1 MYVRVCDGINGVS
14 ARGSVYVWFVSACVC
29 VKCVWKVCTKPF
41 LCNVQ
46 HSAKPPQP
54 EIAEDALMPD
64 KSIRHIFFMSLRT
77 RRHLVSY
84 RDPDFRISVG
94 ASPSTKYTHLQ
105 STAARRVLAHR
116 TRDRRHHSVPV
127 EWANLPTTQLGRFA
141 TDVQLGPHTDRADHT
156 FDRMW
161 YTSVLKGEGNRNF
174 SFVFNNQKLLMRKG
188 IVRLIESK

>member
-1 MYVRVCDGINGVS
+1 MVWVRAGVCTCGLWVRACVWSVSERS
-14 ARGSVYVWFVSACVC
+14 ARNHSFVTFNIQQNHHNRSSLRTLWCQI
-29 VKCVWKVCTKPF
+29 KVSDT
-41 LCNVQ
+41 L
-46 HSAKPPQP
+46 
-54 EIAEDALMPD
+54 
-64 KSIRHIFFMSLRT
+64 FFMSLRT

-116 TRDRRHHSVPV
+116 IRDRRHHSVPV
-127 EWANLPTTQLGRFA
+127 KWVNLPTTQLGRFA

-161 YTSVLKGEGNRNF
+161 YTSVFKGEGNRNC